1 MKDFKRVSTSDT
13 MKSRSFP
20 PLITLLLLLFFAHKR
35 QYLASVYER
44 HNDAFAFQKSMS
56 EANAI
61 LLLLHVLHRSH
72 LKENCP

>member
-1 MKDFKRVSTSDT
+1 MRVFKRVSTSDA

-44 HNDAFAFQKSMS
+44 RIDAFAF
-56 EANAI
+56 
-61 LLLLHVLHRSH
+61 
-72 LKENCP
+72 KEV